1 LHGRQAFEQ
10 HIDRQ
15 MTLASGFADW
25 IMASGAFELTA
36 PVAVPIVN
44 FRLRNSGSGEQL
56 ASRHMELVDLVTRDG
71 QRWISETRV
80 QGQSVLRMMVISYL
94 TGEKQVTDLQDALQR
109 AAKGLHAEAS
119 K

>member
-1 LHGRQAFEQ
+1 
-10 HIDRQ
+10 

-25 IMASGAFELTA
+25 ITTSGIFELTA
-36 PVAVPIVN
+36 PTAVPIVN

-56 ASRHMELVDLVTRDG
+56 AHSHLELVERVTRDG

-80 QGQSVLRMMVISYL
+80 QGRSVLRMMVISYL
-94 TGEKQVTDLQDALQR
+94 TGQQQLTGLQDALQQ
-109 AAKGLHAEAS
+109 AAKELRAEAP